1 MYLKSLQISSNNG
14 TIRDITFH
22 NGLNLIVDNTPSKNN
37 KIQTG
42 NNVGKTTVLKL
53 VDVCFGANPKIVY
66 QDAEDK
72 NKEYVAVRDYL
83 KDKAVSVS
91 LELTDSFE
99 TPATTILIERNFL
112 HRNKAVRLIN
122 GEQILDKDF
131 ENTLLN
137 LFFPEVVYNKP
148 TFRQII
154 SHNNRYTDDKIQYT
168 LKTLDKYTKDTEY
181 ETLNLFLLGCDV
193 SNGEQRQLLVEKI
206 KQEESYKNRVENGMS
221 MPTYKSALE
230 QINSNIETLNRKKDD
245 FGINADFEKD
255 LGLLDEVRYKINS
268 VSSEIST
275 LNIRRELIEES
286 VAGFQAETSNIDT
299 KELKTLY
306 EEVKTNVSELHKTF
320 EELVSYHNKMIQEKI
335 KFISAELPILKSNI
349 ATKQAELSYLLKQ
362 ETEYT
367 AKIAKYDSFE
377 TLEDIIEDLN
387 NAHRQQGEYE
397 TVIKQLSEIDD
408 NLTAYNNE
416 LKTISDGLFSDAFK
430 ANLEARI
437 ERFNKFF
444 SAVSKELYG
453 ESYFL
458 SYDIKENK
466 GKKFYKF
473 SAYNMNLSSGK
484 KQGEILCFDIA
495 YILYARQENIPH
507 LDFLLNDKKELLHG
521 NQLEKVADFVA
532 ANNIQLVLTI
542 LKDKLPQ
549 SLVKDENIILELSQ
563 DDKLFRIENKE

>member
-1 MYLKSLQISSNNG
+1 MYLKSLQISSKNEV
-14 TIRDITFH
+14 IRNIDFH
-22 NGLNLIVDNTPSKNN
+22 NGLNLIVDNTPPKSN

-53 VDVCFGANPKIVY
+53 IDMCFGANPRIVY
-66 QDAEDK
+66 QDTEDK
-72 NKEYVAVRDYL
+72 NKEYITVRNYL
-83 KDKAVSVS
+83 QENNVSVL
-91 LELTDSFE
+91 LELIDSFE
-99 TPATTILIERNFL
+99 NPATHISITRNFL
-112 HRNKAVRLIN
+112 QRTKAIRMIN

-131 ENTLLN
+131 ETTLLN

-154 SHNNRYTDDKIQYT
+154 SHNNRYSDDKIQYT
-168 LKTLDKYTKDTEY
+168 LRTLDKYTKETEY

-193 SNGEQRQLLVEKI
+193 SDGEQRQLLVEKI

-221 MPTYKSALE
+221 LLTYKTALE
-230 QINSNIETLNRKKDD
+230 QVLLNIEILNQKKED
-245 FGINADFEKD
+245 FGINSDFEKD
-255 LGLLDEVRYKINS
+255 LELLDEIRYKINS

-286 VAGFQAETSNIDT
+286 VAGFQADLSNIDT
-299 KELKTLY
+299 KELKKLY
-306 EEVKTNVSELHKTF
+306 EEVKVNISELQKTF

-335 KFISAELPILKSNI
+335 KFISSELPMIKSNI
-349 ATKQAELSYLLKQ
+349 AVKKSELEDLLKK
-362 ETEYT
+362 EAEY
-367 AKIAKYDSFE
+367 ASKIAKYDSFE
-377 TLEDIIEDLN
+377 TLEDIIEELN
-387 NAHRQQGEYE
+387 NAYRQQGEYE
-397 TVIKQLSEIDD
+397 TIIKQLSEIDN
-408 NLTAYNNE
+408 NLSMYNSE
-416 LKTISDGLFSDAFK
+416 LKTISDGLFSVDFK
-430 ANLEARI
+430 KDLDARI

-453 ESYFL
+453 ENYFL
-458 SYDIKENK
+458 SVDINESK

-507 LDFLLNDKKELLHG
+507 FDFLLNDKKELLHD

-532 ANNIQLVLTI
+532 KHNIQLVLTI
-542 LKDKLPQ
+542 LKDKLPP
-549 SLVKDENIILELSQ
+549 SLVKQENIILELSQ
-563 DDKLFRIENKE
+563 KDKLFRIENGE

>member
-1 MYLKSLQISSNNG
+1 M
-14 TIRDITFH
+14 
-22 NGLNLIVDNTPSKNN
+22 
-37 KIQTG
+37 
-42 NNVGKTTVLKL
+42 
-53 VDVCFGANPKIVY
+53 
-66 QDAEDK
+66 
-72 NKEYVAVRDYL
+72 
-83 KDKAVSVS
+83 
-91 LELTDSFE
+91 
-99 TPATTILIERNFL
+99 
-112 HRNKAVRLIN
+112 
-122 GEQILDKDF
+122 
-131 ENTLLN
+131 
-137 LFFPEVVYNKP
+137 
-148 TFRQII
+148 
-154 SHNNRYTDDKIQYT
+154 
-168 LKTLDKYTKDTEY
+168 DKYTKDTEY

-221 MPTYKSALE
+221 LPTYKSALE
-230 QINSNIETLNRKKDD
+230 QIISNIETLNRKKDD

-255 LGLLDEVRYKINS
+255 LDLLDEVRYKINS

-306 EEVKTNVSELHKTF
+306 EEVKANISELHKTF

-335 KFISAELPILKSNI
+335 KFISAELPTLKSNI
-349 ATKQAELSYLLKQ
+349 AAKQAELSDLLRQ

-367 AKIAKYDSFE
+367 SKIAKYDSFE

-408 NLTAYNNE
+408 NLSTYNNE
-416 LKTISDGLFSDAFK
+416 LRTISDGLFSNAFK
-430 ANLEARI
+430 ADLDARI
-437 ERFNKFF
+437 ERFNRFF

-458 SYDIKENK
+458 SVDIQESK

-532 ANNIQLVLTI
+532 KNNIQLVLTI

-549 SLVKDENIILELSQ
+549 SLVKEDNIILELSQ
-563 DDKLFRIENKE
+563 DDKLFRIENEE

>member
-1 MYLKSLQISSNNG
+1 MYLKTLQINTPNE
-14 TIRDITFH
+14 TIRDIRFH
-22 NGLNLIVDNTPSKNN
+22 NGLNLIVDNTPSKSN

-66 QDAEDK
+66 QDTEDK
-72 NKEYVAVRDYL
+72 NKEYVTVRDYL
-83 KDKAVSVS
+83 KENEASIM
-91 LELTDSFE
+91 LEITDSFQGSK
-99 TPATTILIERNFL
+99 TTISIERNFL
-112 HRNKAVRLIN
+112 QRTKAIRMIN

-137 LFFPEVVYNKP
+137 LFFPEIIYNKP
-148 TFRQII
+148 TFRQIV

-221 MPTYKSALE
+221 LLTYKSALE
-230 QINSNIETLNRKKDD
+230 QILANIKTLNQKKDD

-255 LGLLDEVRYKINS
+255 LDLLDDVRYKINS

-286 VAGFQAETSNIDT
+286 VAGFQAESSNIDT

-306 EEVKTNVSELHKTF
+306 EEVKVNISELQKTF
-320 EELVSYHNKMIQEKI
+320 EDLVSYHNKMIKEKI
-335 KFISAELPILKSNI
+335 KFISSELPMLKSNI
-349 ATKQAELSYLLKQ
+349 SAKQAELSDLLKQ
-362 ETEYT
+362 ESEYT
-367 AKIAKYDSFE
+367 SKIAKYDSFE
-377 TLEDIIEDLN
+377 TLEDIIEELN

-397 TVIKQLSEIDD
+397 TIIKQLSDIDN
-408 NLTAYNNE
+408 NLLTYNSE
-416 LKTISDGLFSDAFK
+416 LKTISDGLFSDNFK
-430 ANLEARI
+430 ADLDARI
-437 ERFNKFF
+437 ERFNKYF

-458 SYDIKENK
+458 SVDIQESK

-521 NQLEKVADFVA
+521 NQLEKVADFVKK
-532 ANNIQLVLTI
+532 NNIQLVLTI
-542 LKDKLPQ
+542 LKDKLPV
-549 SLVKDENIILELSQ
+549 SLVNDENIILELSQ
-563 DDKLFRIENKE
+563 NDKLFRIENGE

>member
-112 HRNKAVRLIN
+112 QRTKAMRMIN

-131 ENTLLN
+131 EKTLLN
-137 LFFPEVVYNKP
+137 LFFPEVIYSKP

-181 ETLNLFLLGCDV
+181 ETLTLFLLGCDV

-221 MPTYKSALE
+221 LPTYKSALE

-286 VAGFQAETSNIDT
+286 VAGFQSETSSIDT

-306 EEVKTNVSELHKTF
+306 EEVKANISEIHKTF

-335 KFISAELPILKSNI
+335 KFISSELPILKSNI
-349 ATKQAELSYLLKQ
+349 AAKQAELSGLLRQ
-362 ETEYT
+362 ESEYT

-387 NAHRQQGEYE
+387 NAHRQRGEYE

-430 ANLEARI
+430 ADLEARI

-521 NQLEKVADFVA
+521 NQLEKVSDFVTK
-532 ANNIQLVLTI
+532 NNIQLVLTI

>member
-1 MYLKSLQISSNNG
+1 MYLKSLQISSKNEV
-14 TIRDITFH
+14 IRNIDFH
-22 NGLNLIVDNTPSKNN
+22 NGLNLIVDNTPPKSN

-53 VDVCFGANPKIVY
+53 IDMCFGANPRIVY
-66 QDAEDK
+66 QDTEDK
-72 NKEYVAVRDYL
+72 NKEYITVRNYL
-83 KDKAVSVS
+83 QENNVSVL
-91 LELTDSFE
+91 LELIDSFE
-99 TPATTILIERNFL
+99 NPATHISIIRNFL
-112 HRNKAVRLIN
+112 QRTKAIRMIN

-131 ENTLLN
+131 ETTLLN

-154 SHNNRYTDDKIQYT
+154 SHNNRYSDDKIQYT
-168 LKTLDKYTKDTEY
+168 LRTLDKYTKETEY

-193 SNGEQRQLLVEKI
+193 SDGEQRQLLVEKI

-221 MPTYKSALE
+221 LLTYKTALE
-230 QINSNIETLNRKKDD
+230 QVLLNIEILNQKKED
-245 FGINADFEKD
+245 FGINSDFEKD
-255 LGLLDEVRYKINS
+255 LELLDEIRYKINS

-286 VAGFQAETSNIDT
+286 VAGFQADLSNIDT
-299 KELKTLY
+299 KELKKLY
-306 EEVKTNVSELHKTF
+306 EEVKVNISELQKTF

-335 KFISAELPILKSNI
+335 KFISSELPMIKSNI
-349 ATKQAELSYLLKQ
+349 AVKKSELEDLLKK
-362 ETEYT
+362 EAEY
-367 AKIAKYDSFE
+367 ASKIAKYDSFE
-377 TLEDIIEDLN
+377 TLEDIIEELN
-387 NAHRQQGEYE
+387 NAYRQQGEYE
-397 TVIKQLSEIDD
+397 TIIKQLSEIDN
-408 NLTAYNNE
+408 NLSMYNSE
-416 LKTISDGLFSDAFK
+416 LKTISDGLFSVDFK
-430 ANLEARI
+430 KDLDARI

-453 ESYFL
+453 ENYFL
-458 SYDIKENK
+458 SVDINESK

-507 LDFLLNDKKELLHG
+507 FDFLLNDKKELLHD

-532 ANNIQLVLTI
+532 KHNIQLVLTI
-542 LKDKLPQ
+542 LKDKLPP
-549 SLVKDENIILELSQ
+549 SLVKQENIILELSQ
-563 DDKLFRIENKE
+563 KDKLFRIENGE

>member
-112 HRNKAVRLIN
+112 QRTKAMRMIN

-131 ENTLLN
+131 EKTLLN
-137 LFFPEVVYNKP
+137 LFFPEVIYSKP

-221 MPTYKSALE
+221 LPTYKSALE

-268 VSSEIST
+268 VSSEISI

-306 EEVKTNVSELHKTF
+306 EEVKANISELHRTF

-335 KFISAELPILKSNI
+335 KFISSELPILKSNI
-349 ATKQAELSYLLKQ
+349 AAKQAELSDLLRQ

-397 TVIKQLSEIDD
+397 TVIRQLSEIDD

-430 ANLEARI
+430 ADLEARI

-521 NQLEKVADFVA
+521 NQLEKVSDFVTK
-532 ANNIQLVLTI
+532 NNIQLVLTI

-563 DDKLFRIENKE
+563 DDKLFRIENGV

>member
-1 MYLKSLQISSNNG
+1 MYLKSLQISSKNEV
-14 TIRDITFH
+14 IRNIDFH
-22 NGLNLIVDNTPSKNN
+22 NGLNLIVDNTPPKSN

-53 VDVCFGANPKIVY
+53 IDMCFGANPRIVY
-66 QDAEDK
+66 QDTEDK
-72 NKEYVAVRDYL
+72 NKEYITVRNYL
-83 KDKAVSVS
+83 QENNVSVL
-91 LELTDSFE
+91 LELIDSFE
-99 TPATTILIERNFL
+99 NPATHISITRNFL
-112 HRNKAVRLIN
+112 QRTKAIRMIN

-131 ENTLLN
+131 ETTLLN

-154 SHNNRYTDDKIQYT
+154 SHNNRYSDDKIQYT
-168 LKTLDKYTKDTEY
+168 LRTLDKYTKETEY

-193 SNGEQRQLLVEKI
+193 SDGEQRQLLVEKI

-221 MPTYKSALE
+221 LLTYKTALE
-230 QINSNIETLNRKKDD
+230 QVLLNIEILNQKKED
-245 FGINADFEKD
+245 FGINSDFEKD
-255 LGLLDEVRYKINS
+255 LELLDEIRYKINS

-286 VAGFQAETSNIDT
+286 VAGFQADLSNIDT
-299 KELKTLY
+299 KELKKLY
-306 EEVKTNVSELHKTF
+306 EEVKVNISELQKTF

-335 KFISAELPILKSNI
+335 KFISSELPMIKSNI
-349 ATKQAELSYLLKQ
+349 AVKKSELEDLLKK
-362 ETEYT
+362 EAEY
-367 AKIAKYDSFE
+367 ASKIAKYDSFE
-377 TLEDIIEDLN
+377 TLEDIIEELN
-387 NAHRQQGEYE
+387 NAYRQQGEYE
-397 TVIKQLSEIDD
+397 TIIKQLSEIDN
-408 NLTAYNNE
+408 NLSMYNSE
-416 LKTISDGLFSDAFK
+416 LKTISDGLFSVDFK
-430 ANLEARI
+430 KDLDARI

-453 ESYFL
+453 ENYFL
-458 SYDIKENK
+458 SVDINESK

-507 LDFLLNDKKELLHG
+507 FDFLLNDKKELLHD

-532 ANNIQLVLTI
+532 KHNIQLVLTI

-549 SLVKDENIILELSQ
+549 SLVKQENIILELSQ
-563 DDKLFRIENKE
+563 KDKLFRIENGE

>member
-1 MYLKSLQISSNNG
+1 MYLKSLQISTPNE
-14 TIRDITFH
+14 TIRDIKFH
-22 NGLNLIVDNTPSKNN
+22 NGLNLIVDNTPSKSN

-66 QDAEDK
+66 QDSEDK
-72 NKEYVAVRDYL
+72 NKEYVTVRDYL
-83 KDKAVSVS
+83 KEKNASV
-91 LELTDSFE
+91 LLKLTDSFE
-99 TPATTILIERNFL
+99 NPATTISIERNFL
-112 HRNKAVRLIN
+112 QRAKAVRMIN

-148 TFRQII
+148 TFRQIV

-221 MPTYKSALE
+221 LLTYKSALE
-230 QINSNIETLNRKKDD
+230 QILSNIKVLNQKKDD

-255 LGLLDEVRYKINS
+255 LDLLDDVRYRINS

-286 VAGFQAETSNIDT
+286 VAGFQAESSNIDT

-306 EEVKTNVSELHKTF
+306 EEVKVNISGLQKTF
-320 EELVSYHNKMIQEKI
+320 EDLVSYHNKMIQEKI
-335 KFISAELPILKSNI
+335 KFISSELPMLKSNI
-349 ATKQAELSYLLKQ
+349 SAKQAELSDLLKQ
-362 ETEYT
+362 ESEYT
-367 AKIAKYDSFE
+367 SKIAKYDSFE
-377 TLEDIIEDLN
+377 TLEDIIEELN

-397 TVIKQLSEIDD
+397 TIIKQLSDIDN
-408 NLTAYNNE
+408 NLLTYNSE
-416 LKTISDGLFSDAFK
+416 LKTISDGLFSDNFK
-430 ANLEARI
+430 TDLDARI
-437 ERFNKFF
+437 ERFNKYF

-458 SYDIKENK
+458 SVDIQESK

-521 NQLEKVADFVA
+521 NQLEKVADFVKK
-532 ANNIQLVLTI
+532 NNIQLVLTI
-542 LKDKLPQ
+542 LKDKLPV
-549 SLVKDENIILELSQ
+549 SLVNDENIILELSQ
-563 DDKLFRIENKE
+563 NDKLFRIENEE

>member
-1 MYLKSLQISSNNG
+1 MYLKSLQISSQNEV
-14 TIRDITFH
+14 IRDIKFH
-22 NGLNLIVDNTPSKNN
+22 NGLNLIVDNTPPKSN

-53 VDVCFGANPKIVY
+53 VDVCFGANPRIVY
-66 QDAEDK
+66 QDTEDK
-72 NKEYVAVRDYL
+72 NKEYVIVRNYL
-83 KDKAVSVS
+83 QENNVSVS
-91 LELTDSFE
+91 LELVDSFAN
-99 TPATTILIERNFL
+99 PATNISIERNFL
-112 HRNKAVRLIN
+112 QRTKAIRMIN

-131 ENTLLN
+131 ETTLLN

-168 LKTLDKYTKDTEY
+168 LRTLDKYTKDTEY

-221 MPTYKSALE
+221 LPTYKSALE
-230 QINSNIETLNRKKDD
+230 QILLNIEALNREKDD
-245 FGINADFEKD
+245 FCINVDFEKD
-255 LGLLDEVRYKINS
+255 LNLLDEVRYKINS

-286 VAGFQAETSNIDT
+286 VAGFQSEVSNIDT
-299 KELKTLY
+299 KELKILY
-306 EEVKTNVSELHKTF
+306 EEVKANISELHKTF

-335 KFISAELPILKSNI
+335 KFISSELPTLKSNI
-349 ATKQAELSYLLKQ
+349 VAKQSELSDLLRQ
-362 ETEYT
+362 ESEY
-367 AKIAKYDSFE
+367 ASKIAKYDSFE
-377 TLEDIIEDLN
+377 TLENIIEELN

-397 TVIKQLSEIDD
+397 TIIKQLSKIDD
-408 NLTAYNNE
+408 NLSAYNTE
-416 LKTISDGLFSDAFK
+416 LKTISDDLFSVDFK
-430 ANLEARI
+430 TDLDARI
-437 ERFNKFF
+437 ERFNKYF

-453 ESYFL
+453 ENYFL
-458 SYDIKENK
+458 SVDVHESK

-507 LDFLLNDKKELLHG
+507 LDFLLNDKKELLHD
-521 NQLEKVADFVA
+521 NQLEKVADFVKK
-532 ANNIQLVLTI
+532 NNIQLVLTI
-542 LKDKLPQ
+542 LKDKLPA
-549 SLVKDENIILELSQ
+549 SLVKEEDIILELSQ
-563 DDKLFRIENKE
+563 DDKLFRIESGE

>member
-1 MYLKSLQISSNNG
+1 MYLKSLQISSQNEV
-14 TIRDITFH
+14 IRDIKFH
-22 NGLNLIVDNTPSKNN
+22 NGLNLIVDNTPPKSN

-53 VDVCFGANPKIVY
+53 VDVCFGANPRIVY
-66 QDAEDK
+66 QDTEDK
-72 NKEYVAVRDYL
+72 NKEYVIVRNYL
-83 KDKAVSVS
+83 QENNVSVS
-91 LELTDSFE
+91 LELVDSFAN
-99 TPATTILIERNFL
+99 PATNISIERNFL
-112 HRNKAVRLIN
+112 QRTKAIRMIN

-131 ENTLLN
+131 ETTLLN

-168 LKTLDKYTKDTEY
+168 LRTLDKYTKDTEY

-221 MPTYKSALE
+221 LPTYKSALE
-230 QINSNIETLNRKKDD
+230 QILLNIEVLNREKDD
-245 FGINADFEKD
+245 FCINVDFEKD
-255 LGLLDEVRYKINS
+255 LNLLDEVRYKINS

-286 VAGFQAETSNIDT
+286 VAGFQSEVSNIDT
-299 KELKTLY
+299 KELKILY
-306 EEVKTNVSELHKTF
+306 EEVKANISELHKTF

-335 KFISAELPILKSNI
+335 KFISSELPTLKSNI
-349 ATKQAELSYLLKQ
+349 VAKQSELSDLLRQ
-362 ETEYT
+362 ESEY
-367 AKIAKYDSFE
+367 ASKIAKYDSFE
-377 TLEDIIEDLN
+377 TLENIIEELN

-397 TVIKQLSEIDD
+397 TIIKQLSKIDD
-408 NLTAYNNE
+408 NLSAYNTE
-416 LKTISDGLFSDAFK
+416 LKTISDDLFSVDFK
-430 ANLEARI
+430 TDLDARI
-437 ERFNKFF
+437 ERFNKYF

-453 ESYFL
+453 ENYFL
-458 SYDIKENK
+458 SVDVHESK

-507 LDFLLNDKKELLHG
+507 LDFLLNDKKELLHD
-521 NQLEKVADFVA
+521 NQLEKVADFVKK
-532 ANNIQLVLTI
+532 NNIQLVLTI
-542 LKDKLPQ
+542 LKDKLPA
-549 SLVKDENIILELSQ
+549 SLVKEEDIILELSQ
-563 DDKLFRIENKE
+563 DDKLFRIESGE

>member
-112 HRNKAVRLIN
+112 QRTKAMRMIN

-131 ENTLLN
+131 EKTLLN
-137 LFFPEVVYNKP
+137 LFFPEVIYSKP

-154 SHNNRYTDDKIQYT
+154 SHNNRYTDDKVQYT

-286 VAGFQAETSNIDT
+286 VAGFQSETSNIDT

-408 NLTAYNNE
+408 NLSAYNNE

-430 ANLEARI
+430 ADLDARI

-521 NQLEKVADFVA
+521 NQLEKVSDFVTK
-532 ANNIQLVLTI
+532 NNIQLVLTI

-563 DDKLFRIENKE
+563 DDKLFRIENEE

>member
-112 HRNKAVRLIN
+112 QRTKAMRMIN
-122 GEQILDKDF
+122 GEQILDRDF
-131 ENTLLN
+131 EKTLLN
-137 LFFPEVVYNKP
+137 LFFPEVIYSKP

-221 MPTYKSALE
+221 LPTYKSALE

-306 EEVKTNVSELHKTF
+306 EEVKANISEIHKTF

-335 KFISAELPILKSNI
+335 KFISSELPILKSNI
-349 ATKQAELSYLLKQ
+349 AAKQADLSGLLRQ
-362 ETEYT
+362 ESEYT

-377 TLEDIIEDLN
+377 TLEGIIEDLN
-387 NAHRQQGEYE
+387 NAHRQRGEYE

-430 ANLEARI
+430 VDLDARI

-458 SYDIKENK
+458 SVDIQESK

-532 ANNIQLVLTI
+532 ANNIQLVITI

>member
-112 HRNKAVRLIN
+112 QRTKAMRMIN

-131 ENTLLN
+131 EKTLLN
-137 LFFPEVVYNKP
+137 LFFPEVIYSKP

-193 SNGEQRQLLVEKI
+193 SNGEQRQLLLEKI
-206 KQEESYKNRVENGMS
+206 KQEENYKNRVENGMS

-430 ANLEARI
+430 ADLDARI

-521 NQLEKVADFVA
+521 NQLEKVSDFVTK
-532 ANNIQLVLTI
+532 NNIQLVLTI

-563 DDKLFRIENKE
+563 DDKLFRIENEE

>member
-1 MYLKSLQISSNNG
+1 MYLKSLQISCPNEV
-14 TIRDITFH
+14 IRDIKFH
-22 NGLNLIVDNTPSKNN
+22 NGLNLIVDNTPSKSN
-37 KIQTG
+37 KIKTG

-66 QDAEDK
+66 QDTEDK
-72 NKEYVAVRDYL
+72 NKEYVTVRNYL
-83 KDKAVSVS
+83 QENNVSV
-91 LELTDSFE
+91 LLQLVDSFE
-99 TPATTILIERNFL
+99 NPVTSISIARNFL
-112 HRNKAVRLIN
+112 QRTKAIRMIN
-122 GEQILDKDF
+122 GEQVLDKDF
-131 ENTLLN
+131 ETTLLN

-168 LKTLDKYTKDTEY
+168 LRTLDKYTKDTEY

-221 MPTYKSALE
+221 LPTYKSALE
-230 QINSNIETLNRKKDD
+230 QILLNIEVLNREKDD
-245 FGINADFEKD
+245 FCINVDFEKD
-255 LGLLDEVRYKINS
+255 LNLLDEVRYKINS

-286 VAGFQAETSNIDT
+286 VAGFQSEVSNIDT
-299 KELKTLY
+299 KELKILY
-306 EEVKTNVSELHKTF
+306 EEVKANISELHKTF

-335 KFISAELPILKSNI
+335 KFISSELPTLKSNI
-349 ATKQAELSYLLKQ
+349 VAKQSELSDLLRQ
-362 ETEYT
+362 ESEY
-367 AKIAKYDSFE
+367 ASKIAKYDSFE
-377 TLEDIIEDLN
+377 TLENIIEDLN

-397 TVIKQLSEIDD
+397 TIIKQLSEIDD
-408 NLTAYNNE
+408 NLSAYNTE
-416 LKTISDGLFSDAFK
+416 LKTISDDLFSVDFK
-430 ANLEARI
+430 TDLDARI
-437 ERFNKFF
+437 ERFNKYF

-453 ESYFL
+453 ENYFL
-458 SYDIKENK
+458 SVDVQETK

-532 ANNIQLVLTI
+532 QHNIQLVLTI
-542 LKDKLPQ
+542 LKDKLPA
-549 SLVKDENIILELSQ
+549 SLVKDENIVLELSQ
-563 DDKLFRIENKE
+563 EDKLFRIENGE

>member
-1 MYLKSLQISSNNG
+1 MYLKSLQISSTNG

-99 TPATTILIERNFL
+99 TSATTILIERNFL
-112 HRNKAVRLIN
+112 QRTKAMRMIN

-131 ENTLLN
+131 ENTLLH
-137 LFFPEVVYNKP
+137 LFFPEVIYSKP

-221 MPTYKSALE
+221 LPTYKSALE
-230 QINSNIETLNRKKDD
+230 QIISNIETLNRKKDD

-255 LGLLDEVRYKINS
+255 LGVLDEVRYKINS

-306 EEVKTNVSELHKTF
+306 EEVKVNISEIHKTF
-320 EELVSYHNKMIQEKI
+320 EELVLYHNKMIQEKI
-335 KFISAELPILKSNI
+335 KFISSELPILKSNI
-349 ATKQAELSYLLKQ
+349 AAKQAELSDLLRQ

-367 AKIAKYDSFE
+367 AKIAKYDSFD

-430 ANLEARI
+430 ADLEARI

-521 NQLEKVADFVA
+521 NQLEKVSDFVTK
-532 ANNIQLVLTI
+532 NNIQLVLTI

>member
-112 HRNKAVRLIN
+112 QRTKAMRMIN

-131 ENTLLN
+131 EKTLLN
-137 LFFPEVVYNKP
+137 LFFPEVIYSKP

-255 LGLLDEVRYKINS
+255 LGLLDEIRYKINS

-306 EEVKTNVSELHKTF
+306 EEVKANISEIHKTF

-335 KFISAELPILKSNI
+335 KFISSELPILKSNI
-349 ATKQAELSYLLKQ
+349 AAKQAELSGLLRQ
-362 ETEYT
+362 ESEYT

-377 TLEDIIEDLN
+377 PLEDIIEDLN
-387 NAHRQQGEYE
+387 NAHRQRGEYE

-430 ANLEARI
+430 ADLDARI

-495 YILYARQENIPH
+495 YILYAKQENIPH

-521 NQLEKVADFVA
+521 NQLEKVSDFVTK
-532 ANNIQLVLTI
+532 NNIQLVLTI

-563 DDKLFRIENKE
+563 DDKLFRIENEE

>member
-1 MYLKSLQISSNNG
+1 MYLKSLQISSKNEV
-14 TIRDITFH
+14 IRNIDFH
-22 NGLNLIVDNTPSKNN
+22 NGLNLIVDNTPPKSN

-53 VDVCFGANPKIVY
+53 IDMCFGANPRIVY
-66 QDAEDK
+66 QDTEDK
-72 NKEYVAVRDYL
+72 NKEYITVRNYL
-83 KDKAVSVS
+83 QENNVSVL
-91 LELTDSFE
+91 LELIDSFE
-99 TPATTILIERNFL
+99 NPATHISIIRNFL
-112 HRNKAVRLIN
+112 QRTKAIRMIN

-131 ENTLLN
+131 ETTLLN

-154 SHNNRYTDDKIQYT
+154 SHNNRYSDDKIQYT
-168 LKTLDKYTKDTEY
+168 LRTLDKYTKETEY

-193 SNGEQRQLLVEKI
+193 SDGEQRQLLVEKI

-221 MPTYKSALE
+221 LLTYKTALE
-230 QINSNIETLNRKKDD
+230 QVLLNIEILNQKKED
-245 FGINADFEKD
+245 FGINSDFEKD
-255 LGLLDEVRYKINS
+255 LDLLDEIRYKINS
-268 VSSEIST
+268 VSSEICT

-286 VAGFQAETSNIDT
+286 VAGFQADLSNIDT
-299 KELKTLY
+299 KELKKLY
-306 EEVKTNVSELHKTF
+306 EEVKVNISELQKTF

-335 KFISAELPILKSNI
+335 KFISSELPMIKSNI
-349 ATKQAELSYLLKQ
+349 AVKKSELEDLLKK
-362 ETEYT
+362 EAEY
-367 AKIAKYDSFE
+367 ASKIAKYDSFE
-377 TLEDIIEDLN
+377 TLEDIIEELN
-387 NAHRQQGEYE
+387 NAYRQQGEYE
-397 TVIKQLSEIDD
+397 TIIKQLSEIDN
-408 NLTAYNNE
+408 NLSMYNSE
-416 LKTISDGLFSDAFK
+416 LKTISDGLFSVDFK
-430 ANLEARI
+430 KDLDARI

-453 ESYFL
+453 ENYFL
-458 SYDIKENK
+458 SVDINESK

-507 LDFLLNDKKELLHG
+507 FDFLLNDKKELLHD

-532 ANNIQLVLTI
+532 KHNIQLVLTI

-549 SLVKDENIILELSQ
+549 SLVKQENIILELSQ
-563 DDKLFRIENKE
+563 KDKLFRIENGE

>member
-1 MYLKSLQISSNNG
+1 MYLKSLQISTPNE
-14 TIRDITFH
+14 TIRDIRFH
-22 NGLNLIVDNTPSKNN
+22 NGLNLIVDNTPSKSN

-66 QDAEDK
+66 QDTEDK
-72 NKEYVAVRDYL
+72 NKEYVTVRDYL
-83 KDKAVSVS
+83 KENEASIM
-91 LELTDSFE
+91 LEITDSFQGSK
-99 TPATTILIERNFL
+99 TTISIERNFL
-112 HRNKAVRLIN
+112 QRTKAIRMIN

-137 LFFPEVVYNKP
+137 LFFPEIIYNKP
-148 TFRQII
+148 TFRQIV

-221 MPTYKSALE
+221 LLTYKSALE
-230 QINSNIETLNRKKDD
+230 QILANIKTLNQKKDD

-255 LGLLDEVRYKINS
+255 LDLLDDVRYKINS

-286 VAGFQAETSNIDT
+286 VAGFQAESSNIDT

-306 EEVKTNVSELHKTF
+306 EEVKVNISDLQKTF
-320 EELVSYHNKMIQEKI
+320 EDLVSYHNKMIQEKI
-335 KFISAELPILKSNI
+335 KFISSELPMLKSNI
-349 ATKQAELSYLLKQ
+349 SAKQAELSDLLKQ
-362 ETEYT
+362 ESEYT
-367 AKIAKYDSFE
+367 SKIAKYDSFE
-377 TLEDIIEDLN
+377 TLEDIIEELN

-397 TVIKQLSEIDD
+397 TIIKQLSDIDN
-408 NLTAYNNE
+408 NLLTYNSE
-416 LKTISDGLFSDAFK
+416 LKTISDGLFSDNFK
-430 ANLEARI
+430 ADLDARI
-437 ERFNKFF
+437 ERFNKYF

-458 SYDIKENK
+458 SVDIQESK

-521 NQLEKVADFVA
+521 NQLEKVADFVKK
-532 ANNIQLVLTI
+532 NNIQLVLTI
-542 LKDKLPQ
+542 LKDKLPV
-549 SLVKDENIILELSQ
+549 SLVNDENIILELSQ
-563 DDKLFRIENKE
+563 NDKLFRIENGE

>member
-1 MYLKSLQISSNNG
+1 MYLKSLQISTPNE
-14 TIRDITFH
+14 TIRDIRFH
-22 NGLNLIVDNTPSKNN
+22 NGLNLIVDNTPSKSN

-66 QDAEDK
+66 QDTEDK
-72 NKEYVAVRDYL
+72 NKEYVTVRDYL
-83 KDKAVSVS
+83 KENEASIM
-91 LELTDSFE
+91 LEITDSFQGSK
-99 TPATTILIERNFL
+99 TTISIERNFL
-112 HRNKAVRLIN
+112 QRTKAIRMIN

-137 LFFPEVVYNKP
+137 LFFPEIIYNKP
-148 TFRQII
+148 TFRQIV

-221 MPTYKSALE
+221 LLTYKSALE
-230 QINSNIETLNRKKDD
+230 QILANIETLNQKKDD

-255 LGLLDEVRYKINS
+255 LDLLDDVRYKINS

-286 VAGFQAETSNIDT
+286 VAGFQAESSNIDT

-306 EEVKTNVSELHKTF
+306 EEVKVNISDLQKTF
-320 EELVSYHNKMIQEKI
+320 EDLVSYHNKMIKEKI
-335 KFISAELPILKSNI
+335 KFISSELPMLKSNI
-349 ATKQAELSYLLKQ
+349 SAKQAELSDLLKQ
-362 ETEYT
+362 ESEYT
-367 AKIAKYDSFE
+367 SKIAKYDSFE
-377 TLEDIIEDLN
+377 TLEDIIEELN

-397 TVIKQLSEIDD
+397 TIIKQLSDIDN
-408 NLTAYNNE
+408 NLLTYNSE
-416 LKTISDGLFSDAFK
+416 LKTISDGLFSDNFK
-430 ANLEARI
+430 ADLDARI
-437 ERFNKFF
+437 ERFNKYF

-458 SYDIKENK
+458 SVDIQESK

-521 NQLEKVADFVA
+521 NQLEKVADFVKK
-532 ANNIQLVLTI
+532 NNIQLVLTI
-542 LKDKLPQ
+542 LKDKLPV
-549 SLVKDENIILELSQ
+549 SLVNDENIILELSQ
-563 DDKLFRIENKE
+563 NDKLFRIENGE

>member
-1 MYLKSLQISSNNG
+1 MYLKSLQISCPNEV
-14 TIRDITFH
+14 IRDIKFH
-22 NGLNLIVDNTPSKNN
+22 NGLNLIVDNTPSKSN
-37 KIQTG
+37 KIKTG

-66 QDAEDK
+66 QDTEDK
-72 NKEYVAVRDYL
+72 NKEYVTVRNYL
-83 KDKAVSVS
+83 QENNVSV
-91 LELTDSFE
+91 LLQLVDSFE
-99 TPATTILIERNFL
+99 NPVTSISIARNFL
-112 HRNKAVRLIN
+112 QRTKAIRMIN
-122 GEQILDKDF
+122 GEQVLDKDF
-131 ENTLLN
+131 ETTLLN

-168 LKTLDKYTKDTEY
+168 LRTLDKYTKDTEY

-221 MPTYKSALE
+221 LPTYKSALE
-230 QINSNIETLNRKKDD
+230 QILLNIEALNREKDD
-245 FGINADFEKD
+245 FCINVDFEKD
-255 LGLLDEVRYKINS
+255 LNLLDEVRYKINS

-286 VAGFQAETSNIDT
+286 VAGFQSEVSNIDT
-299 KELKTLY
+299 KELKILY
-306 EEVKTNVSELHKTF
+306 EEVKANISELHKTF

-335 KFISAELPILKSNI
+335 KFISSELPTLKSNI
-349 ATKQAELSYLLKQ
+349 VAKQSELSDLLRQ
-362 ETEYT
+362 ESEY
-367 AKIAKYDSFE
+367 ASKIAKYDSFE
-377 TLEDIIEDLN
+377 TLENIIEELN

-397 TVIKQLSEIDD
+397 TIIKQLSKIDD
-408 NLTAYNNE
+408 NLSAYNTE
-416 LKTISDGLFSDAFK
+416 LKTISDDLFSVDFK
-430 ANLEARI
+430 TDLDARI
-437 ERFNKFF
+437 ERFNKYF

-453 ESYFL
+453 ENYFL
-458 SYDIKENK
+458 SVDVHESK

-507 LDFLLNDKKELLHG
+507 LDFLLNDKKELLHD
-521 NQLEKVADFVA
+521 NQLEKVADFVKK
-532 ANNIQLVLTI
+532 NNIQLVLTI
-542 LKDKLPQ
+542 LKDKLPA
-549 SLVKDENIILELSQ
+549 SLVKEEDIILELSQ
-563 DDKLFRIENKE
+563 DDKLFRIESGE

>member
-112 HRNKAVRLIN
+112 QRTKAMRMIN

-131 ENTLLN
+131 EKTLLN
-137 LFFPEVVYNKP
+137 LFFPEVIYSKP

-255 LGLLDEVRYKINS
+255 LGLLDEIRYKINS

-306 EEVKTNVSELHKTF
+306 EEVKANISEIHKTF

-335 KFISAELPILKSNI
+335 KFISSELPILKSNI
-349 ATKQAELSYLLKQ
+349 AAKQAELSGLLRQ
-362 ETEYT
+362 ESEYT

-387 NAHRQQGEYE
+387 NAHRQRGEYE

-430 ANLEARI
+430 ADLDARI

-521 NQLEKVADFVA
+521 NQLEKVSDFVTK
-532 ANNIQLVLTI
+532 NNIQLVLTI

-563 DDKLFRIENKE
+563 DDKLFRIENEE

>member
-1 MYLKSLQISSNNG
+1 MYLKSLQISSKNEV
-14 TIRDITFH
+14 IRNIDFH
-22 NGLNLIVDNTPSKNN
+22 NGLNLIVDNTPPKSN

-53 VDVCFGANPKIVY
+53 IDMCFGANPRIVY
-66 QDAEDK
+66 QDTEDK
-72 NKEYVAVRDYL
+72 NKEYITVRNYL
-83 KDKAVSVS
+83 QENNVSVL
-91 LELTDSFE
+91 LELIDSFE
-99 TPATTILIERNFL
+99 NPATHISIIRNFL
-112 HRNKAVRLIN
+112 QRTKAIRMIN

-131 ENTLLN
+131 ETTLLN

-154 SHNNRYTDDKIQYT
+154 SHNNRYSDDKIQYT
-168 LKTLDKYTKDTEY
+168 LRTLDKYTKETEY

-193 SNGEQRQLLVEKI
+193 SDGEQRQLLVEKI

-221 MPTYKSALE
+221 LLTYKTALE
-230 QINSNIETLNRKKDD
+230 QVLLNIEILNQKKED
-245 FGINADFEKD
+245 FGINSDFEKD
-255 LGLLDEVRYKINS
+255 LDQLDEIRYKINS

-286 VAGFQAETSNIDT
+286 VAGFQADLSNIDT
-299 KELKTLY
+299 KELKKLY
-306 EEVKTNVSELHKTF
+306 EEVKVNISELQKTF
-320 EELVSYHNKMIQEKI
+320 EELVLYHNKMIQEKI
-335 KFISAELPILKSNI
+335 NFISSELPMIKSNI
-349 ATKQAELSYLLKQ
+349 AVKKSELEDLLKK
-362 ETEYT
+362 EAEY
-367 AKIAKYDSFE
+367 ASKIAKYDSFE
-377 TLEDIIEDLN
+377 TLDDIIEELN
-387 NAHRQQGEYE
+387 NAYRQQGEYE
-397 TVIKQLSEIDD
+397 TIIKQLSEIDN
-408 NLTAYNNE
+408 NLSMYNSE
-416 LKTISDGLFSDAFK
+416 LKTISDGLFSVDFK
-430 ANLEARI
+430 KDLDARI

-453 ESYFL
+453 ENYFL
-458 SYDIKENK
+458 SVDIKESK

-507 LDFLLNDKKELLHG
+507 FDFLLNDKKELLHD

-532 ANNIQLVLTI
+532 KHNIQLVLTI

-549 SLVKDENIILELSQ
+549 SLVKQENIILELSQ
-563 DDKLFRIENKE
+563 KDKLFRIENGE

>member
-1 MYLKSLQISSNNG
+1 MYLKSLQISTPNE
-14 TIRDITFH
+14 TIRDIRFH
-22 NGLNLIVDNTPSKNN
+22 NGLNLIVDNTPSKSN

-66 QDAEDK
+66 QDTEDK
-72 NKEYVAVRDYL
+72 NKEYVTVRDYL
-83 KDKAVSVS
+83 KENEASIM
-91 LELTDSFE
+91 LEITDSFQGSK
-99 TPATTILIERNFL
+99 TTISIERNFL
-112 HRNKAVRLIN
+112 QRTKAIRMIN

-137 LFFPEVVYNKP
+137 LFFPEIIYNKP
-148 TFRQII
+148 TFRQIV

-221 MPTYKSALE
+221 LLTYKSALE
-230 QINSNIETLNRKKDD
+230 QILANIETLNQKKDD

-255 LGLLDEVRYKINS
+255 LDLLDDVRYKINS

-286 VAGFQAETSNIDT
+286 VAGFQAESSNIDT

-306 EEVKTNVSELHKTF
+306 EEVKVNISELQKTF
-320 EELVSYHNKMIQEKI
+320 EDLVSYHNKMIKEKI
-335 KFISAELPILKSNI
+335 KFISSELPMLKSNI
-349 ATKQAELSYLLKQ
+349 SAKQAELSDLLKQ
-362 ETEYT
+362 ESEYT
-367 AKIAKYDSFE
+367 SKIAKYDSFE
-377 TLEDIIEDLN
+377 TLEDIIEELN

-397 TVIKQLSEIDD
+397 TIIKQLSDIDN
-408 NLTAYNNE
+408 NLLTYNSE
-416 LKTISDGLFSDAFK
+416 LKTISDGLFSDNFK
-430 ANLEARI
+430 ADLDARI
-437 ERFNKFF
+437 ERFNKYF

-458 SYDIKENK
+458 SVDIQESK

-521 NQLEKVADFVA
+521 NQLEKVADFVKK
-532 ANNIQLVLTI
+532 NNIQLVLTI
-542 LKDKLPQ
+542 LKDKLPV
-549 SLVKDENIILELSQ
+549 SLVNDENIILELSQ
-563 DDKLFRIENKE
+563 NDKLFRIENGE

>member
-1 MYLKSLQISSNNG
+1 MYLKSLKISSPNEK
-14 TIRDITFH
+14 IRDINFH
-22 NGLNLIVDNTPSKNN
+22 NGLNLIVDNTPSKDN

-66 QDAEDK
+66 QDTEDK
-72 NKEYVAVRDYL
+72 NKEYVTVRDYL
-83 KDKAVSVS
+83 KEKNVNVS
-91 LELTDSFE
+91 LELIDSFE
-99 TPATTILIERNFL
+99 IPATIISIERNFL
-112 HRNKAVRLIN
+112 QRTKAVRMVN

-137 LFFPEVVYNKP
+137 LFFPGVVYNKP
-148 TFRQII
+148 SFRQII

-168 LKTLDKYTKDTEY
+168 LKTLDKYTKESEY

-193 SNGEQRQLLVEKI
+193 SNGEQRQLLIEKI
-206 KQEESYKNRVENGMS
+206 KQEESYKNRIENGMS
-221 MPTYKSALE
+221 LPTYKSALE
-230 QINSNIETLNRKKDD
+230 QILSNIEALNRKKDD
-245 FGINADFEKD
+245 FGINADFERD
-255 LGLLDEVRYKINS
+255 LDLLDEIRYKINS

-286 VAGFQAETSNIDT
+286 VAGFQSESSNIDI
-299 KELKTLY
+299 KELKKLY
-306 EEVKTNVSELHKTF
+306 EEVKVNISELHKTF
-320 EELVSYHNKMIQEKI
+320 GELVSYHNKMIQEKI
-335 KFISAELPILKSNI
+335 KFISSELPILKSNI
-349 ATKQAELSYLLKQ
+349 AAKQAELSDLLRQ
-362 ETEYT
+362 ESEYT
-367 AKIAKYDSFE
+367 SKIAKYDSFE

-387 NAHRQQGEYE
+387 TAHQQQGEYE
-397 TVIKQLSEIDD
+397 TIIKQLSDIDE
-408 NLTAYNNE
+408 NLSDYNAE
-416 LKTISDGLFSDAFK
+416 LKTISDGLFSDNFK
-430 ANLEARI
+430 SDLDARI

-458 SYDIKENK
+458 SVDIQESK

-521 NQLEKVADFVA
+521 NQLEKVAAFVSK
-532 ANNIQLVLTI
+532 NNIQLVLTI

-549 SLVKDENIILELSQ
+549 SLVTDENVILELSQ
-563 DDKLFRIENKE
+563 DDKLFRIENV

>member
-1 MYLKSLQISSNNG
+1 MYLKSLQISSPNE

-66 QDAEDK
+66 QDSEDK
-72 NKEYVAVRDYL
+72 NKEYGMVRDYL
-83 KDKAVSVS
+83 KEKNVNIS
-91 LELTDSFE
+91 LESTDSFE
-99 TPATTILIERNFL
+99 TPATSILIERNFL
-112 HRNKAVRLIN
+112 QRTKAVRMIN
-122 GEQILDKDF
+122 GEQVLDKDF
-131 ENTLLN
+131 ENALLN
-137 LFFPEVVYNKP
+137 LFFPDVMYNKP

-221 MPTYKSALE
+221 LPTYKSALE
-230 QINSNIETLNRKKDD
+230 QIISNIETLNQKKDD

-286 VAGFQAETSNIDT
+286 VAGFQSETSNIDT

-306 EEVKTNVSELHKTF
+306 EEVKANISELHKTF

-335 KFISAELPILKSNI
+335 KFISAELPTLKSNI
-349 ATKQAELSYLLKQ
+349 AAKQAELSDLLRK
-362 ETEYT
+362 ESDYT

-408 NLTAYNNE
+408 NLSAYNNE

-430 ANLEARI
+430 AALNARI
-437 ERFNKFF
+437 ERFNRYFF
-444 SAVSKELYG
+444 AVSKKLYG
-453 ESYFL
+453 ENYFL
-458 SYDIKENK
+458 SYDIKESK

-532 ANNIQLVLTI
+532 KNNIQLVLTI

-549 SLVKDENIILELSQ
+549 SLVKDENIVLELSQ
-563 DDKLFRIENKE
+563 DDKLFRIENEG

>member
-1 MYLKSLQISSNNG
+1 MYLKSLQISSKNEV
-14 TIRDITFH
+14 IRNIDFH
-22 NGLNLIVDNTPSKNN
+22 NGLNLIVDNTPPKSN

-53 VDVCFGANPKIVY
+53 IDMCFGANPRIVY
-66 QDAEDK
+66 QDTEDK
-72 NKEYVAVRDYL
+72 NKEYITVRNYL
-83 KDKAVSVS
+83 QENNVSVL
-91 LELTDSFE
+91 LELIDSFE
-99 TPATTILIERNFL
+99 NPATHISITRNFL
-112 HRNKAVRLIN
+112 QRTKAIRMIN

-131 ENTLLN
+131 ETTLLN

-154 SHNNRYTDDKIQYT
+154 SHNNRYSDDKIQYT
-168 LKTLDKYTKDTEY
+168 LRTLDKYTKETEY

-221 MPTYKSALE
+221 LLTYKTALE
-230 QINSNIETLNRKKDD
+230 QVLLNIEILNQKKED
-245 FGINADFEKD
+245 FGINSDFEKD
-255 LGLLDEVRYKINS
+255 LELLDEIRYKINS

-286 VAGFQAETSNIDT
+286 VAGFQADLSNIDT
-299 KELKTLY
+299 KELKKLY
-306 EEVKTNVSELHKTF
+306 EEVKVNISELQKTF

-335 KFISAELPILKSNI
+335 KFISSELPMIKSNI
-349 ATKQAELSYLLKQ
+349 AVKKSELEDLLKK
-362 ETEYT
+362 EAEY
-367 AKIAKYDSFE
+367 ASKIAKYDSFE
-377 TLEDIIEDLN
+377 TLEDIIEELN
-387 NAHRQQGEYE
+387 NAYRQQGEYE
-397 TVIKQLSEIDD
+397 TIIKQLSEIDN
-408 NLTAYNNE
+408 NLSMYNSE
-416 LKTISDGLFSDAFK
+416 LKTISDGLFSVDFK
-430 ANLEARI
+430 KDLDARI

-453 ESYFL
+453 ENYFL
-458 SYDIKENK
+458 SVDINESK

-507 LDFLLNDKKELLHG
+507 FDFLLNDKKELLHD

-532 ANNIQLVLTI
+532 KHNIQLVLTI
-542 LKDKLPQ
+542 LKDKLPP
-549 SLVKDENIILELSQ
+549 SLVKQENIILELSQ
-563 DDKLFRIENKE
+563 KDKLFRIENGE

>member
-1 MYLKSLQISSNNG
+1 MYLKSLQISSKNEV
-14 TIRDITFH
+14 IRNIEFH
-22 NGLNLIVDNTPSKNN
+22 NGLNLIVDNTSSKSN

-53 VDVCFGANPKIVY
+53 IDVCFGANPRIVY
-66 QDAEDK
+66 QDTEDK
-72 NKEYVAVRDYL
+72 NKEYITVRNYL
-83 KDKAVSVS
+83 QEKNVSVL
-91 LELTDSFE
+91 LELIDSFE
-99 TPATTILIERNFL
+99 KPTTHISIIRNFL
-112 HRNKAVRLIN
+112 QRTKAIRMIN

-131 ENTLLN
+131 ETTLLN

-154 SHNNRYTDDKIQYT
+154 SHNNRYSDDKIQYT
-168 LKTLDKYTKDTEY
+168 LRTLDKYTKETEY

-193 SNGEQRQLLVEKI
+193 SDGEQRQLLVEKI

-221 MPTYKSALE
+221 LLTYKTALE
-230 QINSNIETLNRKKDD
+230 QVLLNIETLNQKKED
-245 FGINADFEKD
+245 FGINSDFEKD
-255 LGLLDEVRYKINS
+255 LDLLDEIRYKINS

-286 VAGFQAETSNIDT
+286 VAGFQADLSNIDT
-299 KELKTLY
+299 KELKKLY
-306 EEVKTNVSELHKTF
+306 EEVKVNISELQKTF
-320 EELVSYHNKMIQEKI
+320 EELVLYHNKMIQEKI
-335 KFISAELPILKSNI
+335 KFISSELPMIKSNI
-349 ATKQAELSYLLKQ
+349 AVKKSELEDLLKK
-362 ETEYT
+362 EAEY
-367 AKIAKYDSFE
+367 ASKIAKYDSFE
-377 TLEDIIEDLN
+377 TLEDIIEELN
-387 NAHRQQGEYE
+387 NAYRQQGEYE
-397 TVIKQLSEIDD
+397 TIIKQLSEIDN
-408 NLTAYNNE
+408 NLSMYNSE
-416 LKTISDGLFSDAFK
+416 LKTISDGLFSVDFK
-430 ANLEARI
+430 KDLDARI

-453 ESYFL
+453 ENYFL
-458 SYDIKENK
+458 SVDINESK

-507 LDFLLNDKKELLHG
+507 FDFLLNDKKELLHD

-532 ANNIQLVLTI
+532 KHNIQLVLTI

-549 SLVKDENIILELSQ
+549 SLVKQENIILELSQ
-563 DDKLFRIENKE
+563 KDKLFRIENGE

>member
-1 MYLKSLQISSNNG
+1 MYLKTLQINTPNE
-14 TIRDITFH
+14 TIRDIRFH
-22 NGLNLIVDNTPSKNN
+22 NGLNLIVDNTPSKSN

-66 QDAEDK
+66 QDTEDK
-72 NKEYVAVRDYL
+72 NKEYVTVRDYL
-83 KDKAVSVS
+83 KENEASIM
-91 LELTDSFE
+91 LEITDSFQGSK
-99 TPATTILIERNFL
+99 TTISIERNFL
-112 HRNKAVRLIN
+112 QRTKAIRMIN

-137 LFFPEVVYNKP
+137 LFFPEIIYNKP
-148 TFRQII
+148 TFRQIV

-221 MPTYKSALE
+221 LLTYKSALE
-230 QINSNIETLNRKKDD
+230 QILANIKTLNQKKDD

-255 LGLLDEVRYKINS
+255 LDLLDDVRYKINS

-286 VAGFQAETSNIDT
+286 VAGFQAESSNIDT

-306 EEVKTNVSELHKTF
+306 EEVKVNISDLQKTF
-320 EELVSYHNKMIQEKI
+320 EDLVSYHNKMIQEKI
-335 KFISAELPILKSNI
+335 KFISSELPMLKSNI
-349 ATKQAELSYLLKQ
+349 SAKQAELSDLLKQ
-362 ETEYT
+362 ESEYT
-367 AKIAKYDSFE
+367 SKIAKYDSFE
-377 TLEDIIEDLN
+377 TLEDIIEELN

-397 TVIKQLSEIDD
+397 TIIKQLSDIDN
-408 NLTAYNNE
+408 NLLTYNSE
-416 LKTISDGLFSDAFK
+416 LKTISDGLFSDNFK
-430 ANLEARI
+430 ADLDARI
-437 ERFNKFF
+437 ERFNKYF

-458 SYDIKENK
+458 SVDIQESK

-521 NQLEKVADFVA
+521 NQLEKVADFVKK
-532 ANNIQLVLTI
+532 NNIQLVLTI
-542 LKDKLPQ
+542 LKDKLPV
-549 SLVKDENIILELSQ
+549 SLVNDENIILELSQ
-563 DDKLFRIENKE
+563 NDKLFRIENGE

>member
-1 MYLKSLQISSNNG
+1 MYLKTLQINTSNE
-14 TIRDITFH
+14 TIRDIKFH
-22 NGLNLIVDNTPSKNN
+22 NGLNLIVDNTPTKNN
-37 KIQTG
+37 RIQTG

-66 QDAEDK
+66 QDSEDK
-72 NKEYVAVRDYL
+72 NKEYVIVRDYL
-83 KDKAVSVS
+83 KENEVSVL
-91 LELTDSFE
+91 LELTNSFE
-99 TPATTILIERNFL
+99 DTETTISIERNFL
-112 HRNKAVRLIN
+112 QRTKAVRMIN

-193 SNGEQRQLLVEKI
+193 SNGGQRQLLIEKI

-221 MPTYKSALE
+221 LPTYKSALE
-230 QINSNIETLNRKKDD
+230 QIISNIETLNRKKDD

-255 LGLLDEVRYKINS
+255 LDLLDEVRYKINS

-275 LNIRRELIEES
+275 LTIRRELIEES
-286 VAGFQAETSNIDT
+286 VAGFQADTSNIDT
-299 KELKTLY
+299 NELKNLY
-306 EEVKTNVSELHKTF
+306 DEVKANISELHKTF

-335 KFISAELPILKSNI
+335 KFISAELPTLKSNI
-349 ATKQAELSYLLKQ
+349 SAKQAELSDLLKQ

-367 AKIAKYDSFE
+367 SKIAKYDSFE

-397 TVIKQLSEIDD
+397 TIIKQLSDIDV
-408 NLTAYNNE
+408 NLSAYNAE
-416 LKTISDGLFSDAFK
+416 LNTISDGLFSDNFK
-430 ANLEARI
+430 ADLDARI
-437 ERFNKFF
+437 ERFNKYF
-444 SAVSKELYG
+444 STVSKELYG

-458 SYDIKENK
+458 SVDIQESK

-532 ANNIQLVLTI
+532 KNNIQLVLTI

-549 SLVKDENIILELSQ
+549 SLVKEDNIILELSQ
-563 DDKLFRIENKE
+563 DDKLFRIENEE

>member
-1 MYLKSLQISSNNG
+1 MYLKSLQISCPNEV
-14 TIRDITFH
+14 IRDIKFH
-22 NGLNLIVDNTPSKNN
+22 NGLNLIVDNTPSKSN
-37 KIQTG
+37 KIKTG

-66 QDAEDK
+66 QDTEDK
-72 NKEYVAVRDYL
+72 NKEYVTVRNYL
-83 KDKAVSVS
+83 QENNVSV
-91 LELTDSFE
+91 LLKLVDSFE
-99 TPATTILIERNFL
+99 NPATSISIARNFL
-112 HRNKAVRLIN
+112 QRTKAIRMIN
-122 GEQILDKDF
+122 GEQVLDKDF
-131 ENTLLN
+131 ETTLLN

-168 LKTLDKYTKDTEY
+168 LRTLDKYTKDTEY

-221 MPTYKSALE
+221 LPTYKSALD
-230 QINSNIETLNRKKDD
+230 QILLNIEALNREKDD
-245 FGINADFEKD
+245 FCINVDFEKD
-255 LGLLDEVRYKINS
+255 LNLLDEVRYKINS

-275 LNIRRELIEES
+275 LNIRRGLIEES
-286 VAGFQAETSNIDT
+286 VAGFQSEVSNIDT
-299 KELKTLY
+299 KELKILY
-306 EEVKTNVSELHKTF
+306 EEVKANISELHKTF

-335 KFISAELPILKSNI
+335 KFISSELPTLKSNI
-349 ATKQAELSYLLKQ
+349 VAKQSELSDLLRQ
-362 ETEYT
+362 ESEYT
-367 AKIAKYDSFE
+367 SKIAKYDSFE
-377 TLEDIIEDLN
+377 TLENIIEELN

-397 TVIKQLSEIDD
+397 TIIKQLSKIDD
-408 NLTAYNNE
+408 NLSAYNTE
-416 LKTISDGLFSDAFK
+416 LKTISDDLFSVEFK
-430 ANLEARI
+430 ADLDARI
-437 ERFNKFF
+437 ERFNKYF

-453 ESYFL
+453 ENYFL
-458 SYDIKENK
+458 SVDVHESK

-532 ANNIQLVLTI
+532 QHNIQLVLTI
-542 LKDKLPQ
+542 LKDKLPA
-549 SLVKDENIILELSQ
+549 SLVKDENIVLELSQ
-563 DDKLFRIENKE
+563 EDKLFRIENGE